1 MKHFQLSA
9 SIVIVL
15 ALALVTS
22 ACGAVGGASTT
33 PVPTYAASRLNTSFS
48 GALPSH
54 LILAMGTLNLDA
66 TAHAVTPEQAKQL
79 LPLWQALRSAVNS
92 GGGNQA
98 ELDALLVQIDAVLTT
113 EQIAAINALKLT
125 SNSMRAW
132 VMKQGLAPADP
143 QMQATQE
150 AMAKSSTLPGKGPVA
165 LMDAI
170 VTYLEARQG

>member
-1 MKHFQLSA
+1 MKHFQLLA

-15 ALALVTS
+15 TLALATS

-33 PVPTYAASRLNTSFS
+33 PVPTYTASRLDTSFS
-48 GALPSH
+48 SALPSH

-66 TAHAVTPEQAKQL
+66 TANAITPEQARQL
-79 LPLWQALRSAVNS
+79 LPLLQAMRSAVNS

-98 ELDALLVQIDAVLTT
+98 ELDALLVQIDGSMTA
-113 EQIAAINALKLT
+113 EQIAAIDALKLT

-150 AMAKSSTLPGKGPVA
+150 AMAKSSSSPGKGPVA

-170 VTYLEARQG
+170 VKYLESRR